1 MTVPNVHSH
10 LEKAPV
16 IPSQNPDKEG
26 ASDVFAHRSAPASQ
40 ATREGQVLIGEG
52 VQIKGEIRE
61 CREIE
66 IHGTMEGDLKAD
78 VVIVHET
85 GLVKGNINTDRAEV
99 HGSIDG
105 EINVKFQLDVKATG
119 SVAGKT
125 KYGQLSVEAGG
136 RVTGTLDG
144 QADNKDRLLGTAAQK
159 PNTDATPTESTT
171 APTNST
177 GSEPAL
183 T

>member
-119 SVAGKT
+119 SVAGNT